1 MKYEFLDEKNLKK
14 EPFKLKDGIN
24 PATVDWEEERR
35 QLIDLNYRL
44 DNTIYKLI
52 KIFER
57 KENRPT

>member
-14 EPFKLKDGIN
+14 EPFKLKDGVD

-35 QLIDLNYRL
+35 QLIDLNNRL
-44 DNTIYKLI
+44 DNTIDKLI

-57 KENRPT
+57 KENRAT